1 MGDCVV
7 YWLFDETCVCPQRH
21 GYIGISNNLKRRLWR
36 HRRSERFPEFNVMII
51 GKGAVDE
58 CRKIEWALRPQINI
72 GWNIA
77 TGGFSS
83 AHMSTAIANKK
94 KSDALKAR
102 WRNDPDFRRRV
113 SDSQFGKYDRGG
125 AKNHRFGK
133 ALSEGVRQNISQARA
148 GKGIGNQNWKRRKPY
163 SAEALR
169 KMSEASKRR
178 WRTENANL
186 V

>member
-1 MGDCVV
+1 MDDCVV
-7 YWLFDETCVCPQRH
+7 YWLFDDTCVCPQRH
-21 GYIGISNNLKRRLWR
+21 GYIGISKNLKRRLWR
-36 HRRSERFPEFNVMII
+36 HRWAERFPEFTVMII
-51 GKGAVDE
+51 GKGAVAE

-77 TGGFSS
+77 TGGFS
-83 AHMSTAIANKK
+83 AAQMSTATANKK

-102 WRNDPDFRRRV
+102 WRNDPDFRRSVRQ
-113 SDSQFGKYDRGG
+113 SQFGKHDRRGQ
-125 AKNHRFGK
+125 NNPRFGIVMSDDVK
-133 ALSEGVRQNISQARA
+133 QNIARGRK
-148 GKGIGNQNWKRRKPY
+148 GKAIGNQNWRKRKPY

-178 WRTENANL
+178 WRTDNADL